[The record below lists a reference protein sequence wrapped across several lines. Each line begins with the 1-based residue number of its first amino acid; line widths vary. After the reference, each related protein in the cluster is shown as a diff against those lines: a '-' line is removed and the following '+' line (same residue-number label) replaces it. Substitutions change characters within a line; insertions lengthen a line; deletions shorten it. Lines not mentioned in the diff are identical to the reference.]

1 MCVAEIDECA
11 SDPCMN
17 GVCGDAVNLY
27 TCTCHAGFTG
37 AQCDANITTANTTAP
52 APAATAAVTQQPDTD
67 DNTTAE
73 EQILSTGENTT
84 QPDTDDV
91 TIAAEQTPLI
101 GEFATEPDTDDVTIE
116 AEQTPPIG
124 EYATEPDTDD
134 VTIEA
139 EQTLPIGESVTRE
152 GLSATGD
159 DELVTADDVTTEGY
173 SFPETSTTQLEFQAH
188 VT

>member
-11 SDPCMN
+11 SDPCVY
-17 GVCGDAVNLY
+17 GVCGNAVNLY

-37 AQCDANITTANTTAP
+37 AQCDANTTTTNTTAPAAP
-52 APAATAAVTQQPDTD
+52 APAATATVTQQPEAD

-116 AEQTPPIG
+116 AEQT
-124 EYATEPDTDD
+124 
-134 VTIEA
+134 
-139 EQTLPIGESVTRE
+139 LPIEESVTRRE
-152 GLSATGD
+152 GVSATSHE
-159 DELVTADDVTTEGY
+159 ELVTEDDVTAEGY